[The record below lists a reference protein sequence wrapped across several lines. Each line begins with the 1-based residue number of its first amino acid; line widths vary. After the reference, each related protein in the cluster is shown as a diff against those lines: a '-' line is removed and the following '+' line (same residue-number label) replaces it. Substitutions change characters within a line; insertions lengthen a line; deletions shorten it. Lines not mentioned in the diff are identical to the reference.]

1 MSKRTNGKTS
11 DTPTPAPRRKAPG
24 AETAAAAAPA
34 APKIARSRK
43 RTAAPAETV
52 HEAGNGSAFLVPRYE
67 DIATRA
73 YFIALERG
81 FQSDPVADWLLA
93 EQELRHSD
101 RG

>member
-11 DTPTPAPRRKAPG
+11 DTPTPAPRRRKAPG
-24 AETAAAAAPA
+24 AETPAPATMA
-34 APKIARSRK
+34 APKTRSRAK
-43 RTAAPAETV
+43 TVAPAEAA
-52 HEAGNGSAFLVPRYE
+52 HDSGSGSTLVMPSYE

-93 EQELRHSD
+93 EQELRGPLH
-101 RG
+101 R